1 MITKKDDLEQI
12 KKYFIE
18 NQKDKIQIKI
28 AMSVCAK
35 SSGSEKIYN
44 YFLEEIKKKNLDIE
58 IIPTGCMGFCYCEPT
73 LKVVDPKSKEVK
85 IIGEVTIEKSKNI
98 LDKIVKNEKIEGD
111 VTPRVNEK
119 RVSLLNCGDINPESF
134 EAAISRGAYF
144 SLENILTNFSRENIV
159 DSVEKSG
166 LRGRGGAGDPHL
178 VLEGIIIGGYAVG
191 AQEGIIYIRA
201 EYPQAID
208 MLLKGIED
216 LKKHGILGNNIF
228 GTNFSFNIEL
238 KYGAGAFVC
247 GEETALIQSMEGK
260 RGEPKAKPP
269 YPVELGFRG
278 KPTVVN
284 NVETLAN
291 ITRIFQNGVEWYRKI
306 GTYKS
311 PGTKIFA
318 LVGKIEKVG
327 LVEVPL
333 GTKLEDIIYK
343 IGGGIKNGKK
353 FKAVQTGGPS
363 GGCLSDEDLNISV
376 EYDELVKRGAMMG
389 SGGLIVLDED
399 DCMVEMAKFYIGFSV
414 GESCGKCTPCRIG
427 TKRLYELLDKILS
440 RNGEMKDLNLLE
452 ELSITV
458 RRASLCGLGKSAP
471 NPVLSTLKKFKNEYL
486 EKIERR

>member
-1 MITKKDDLEQI
+1 MDR
-12 KKYFIE
+12 
-18 NQKDKIQIKI
+18 
-28 AMSVCAK
+28 S
-35 SSGSEKIYN
+35 
-44 YFLEEIKKKNLDIE
+44 
-58 IIPTGCMGFCYCEPT
+58 
-73 LKVVDPKSKEVK
+73 
-85 IIGEVTIEKSKNI
+85 I
-98 LDKIVKNEKIEGD
+98 L
-111 VTPRVNEK
+111 
-119 RVSLLNCGDINPESF
+119 
-134 EAAISRGAYF
+134 
-144 SLENILTNFSRENIV
+144 
-159 DSVEKSG
+159 
-166 LRGRGGAGDPHL
+166 AGDPHL

-284 NVETLAN
+284 NVETFAN

-306 GTYKS
+306 GTDKS

-427 TKRLYELLDKILS
+427 TKRLYELLDKILN